1 MLTIKQNLRETIH
14 GGNPDRYVDQYE
26 YLAMVP
32 DPVIMQ
38 SPMPKNDGVPV
49 VNAWGVTNAW
59 PAGTP

>member
-32 DPVIMQ
+32 DPVLGQ
-38 SPMPKNDGVPV
+38 SARPAHDGVPV
-49 VNAWGVTNAW
+49 KNAW
-59 PAGTP
+59 